1 MRTMVTTED
10 LTSLTKGISDA
21 KIYVKNV
28 FRYEIKKQKIDVT
41 FDSDK
46 QDIIDFFFKTNWPQK
61 QIHKISH
68 RSFIF

>member
-28 FRYEIKKQKIDVT
+28 FRYEIKMHSKIKVNCSM
-41 FDSDK
+41 FEK
-46 QDIIDFFFKTNWPQK
+46 ENY
-61 QIHKISH
+61 H
-68 RSFIF
+68 RKLN